1 MDDAPLRELLHAET
15 EFHWD
20 KPQESSFNKL
30 GDACCTAP
38 VLVYYNPNKATT
50 IQCDAS
56 KFTLGGAL
64 LQDGRPVANTSRAL
78 SSSEQNY
85 AQIEKETLAI
95 VHACRKF
102 HHFIFGQPVTV
113 ESDHKPLQS
122 IFSKG
127 LHKAPMRLQSM
138 LLRLQPYDLTV
149 KYVPGKDIP
158 LGDTLSRANL
168 PDNTPNLEPEV
179 INMVDH
185 IAITP
190 SRYAELQQATAD
202 ELSQLATT
210 ILGGWPDTKVET
222 HVSIREYWAYRDE
235 LSVHDGVMY
244 KGMRFVV
251 PPSMRRHMLSQVHGS
266 HLGIVKCKSRA
277 AEAMFWPGMN
287 SQIEDMVNDC
297 SPCNEYQNHQA
308 REPLHPTKTPDLPW
322 VQVAADIFEWEHKHY
337 LLTIDYFSK
346 YIETDYLPRLDA
358 SSTIAALKA
367 QMCRHGVAEELR
379 TDNGPQFSSGEFSN
393 FCKMYNIRHVTSSPH
408 FPRSNGEA
416 ERGVQTVKRL
426 WSKCKDKDL
435 ALLDYRTTPLESCGL
450 SPAQLCMGRR
460 PRNLLPVSRDLLQ
473 PKAFDIQAIR
483 LKLDIEKER
492 QRYYYDAK
500 SAGDIP
506 PLQVGDPVSMS
517 PLPGSKR
524 WLPAKVVAK
533 HASPRSYIVE
543 YGGRWYRRNREAL
556 RISSNKAVRLSDD
569 RTQQPQPSKQ
579 SVSPSPGVLPANPVE
594 MPTTPQLMDTTAK
607 DPETQR
613 RASPAQED
621 TTSNLPSPST
631 SQTPNTDQTPASVS
645 GAPDA
650 PVPPST
656 IKTRSGRVPRRPE
669 YLQDYTL

>member
-1 MDDAPLRELLHAET
+1 
-15 EFHWD
+15 
-20 KPQESSFNKL
+20 
-30 GDACCTAP
+30 
-38 VLVYYNPNKATT
+38 
-50 IQCDAS
+50 
-56 KFTLGGAL
+56 
-64 LQDGRPVANTSRAL
+64 
-78 SSSEQNY
+78 
-85 AQIEKETLAI
+85 
-95 VHACRKF
+95 
-102 HHFIFGQPVTV
+102 
-113 ESDHKPLQS
+113 
-122 IFSKG
+122 
-127 LHKAPMRLQSM
+127 
-138 LLRLQPYDLTV
+138 
-149 KYVPGKDIP
+149 
-158 LGDTLSRANL
+158 
-168 PDNTPNLEPEV
+168 
-179 INMVDH
+179 
-185 IAITP
+185 
-190 SRYAELQQATAD
+190 
-202 ELSQLATT
+202 
-210 ILGGWPDTKVET
+210 
-222 HVSIREYWAYRDE
+222 
-235 LSVHDGVMY
+235 
-244 KGMRFVV
+244 
-251 PPSMRRHMLSQVHGS
+251 
-266 HLGIVKCKSRA
+266 
-277 AEAMFWPGMN
+277 
-287 SQIEDMVNDC
+287 
-297 SPCNEYQNHQA
+297 
-308 REPLHPTKTPDLPW
+308 
-322 VQVAADIFEWEHKHY
+322 
-337 LLTIDYFSK
+337 
-346 YIETDYLPRLDA
+346 
-358 SSTIAALKA
+358 
-367 QMCRHGVAEELR
+367 MCRHGVAEELR

-460 PRNLLPVSRDLLQ
+460 PRNLLPVSRHLLQ

-483 LKLDIEKER
+483 LKLDIEKEW
-492 QRYYYDAK
+492 QRYYYNAK

-543 YGGRWYRRNREAL
+543 YGGHRYRRNREAL

-579 SVSPSPGVLPANPVE
+579 SVSPSPGVLPANPVV

-607 DPETQR
+607 DPEAQR

-631 SQTPNTDQTPASVS
+631 SQTTNTDQTPASVS

-650 PVPPST
+650 PVPLST